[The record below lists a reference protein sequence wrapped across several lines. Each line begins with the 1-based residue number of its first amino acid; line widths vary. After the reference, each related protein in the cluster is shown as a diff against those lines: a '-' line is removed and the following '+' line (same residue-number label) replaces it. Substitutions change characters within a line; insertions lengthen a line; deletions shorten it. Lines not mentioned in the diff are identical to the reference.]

1 MSAESADKN
10 VQTDHVQEIQHIAD
24 FSGLASA
31 LLFIPVRRREATVET
46 LIH

>member
-24 FSGLASA
+24 FSVWHLRCYSCK
-31 LLFIPVRRREATVET
+31 T
-46 LIH
+46 

>member
-1 MSAESADKN
+1 MSAEFRQAVDKN

-31 LLFIPVRRREATVET
+31 LLF
-46 LIH
+46 L